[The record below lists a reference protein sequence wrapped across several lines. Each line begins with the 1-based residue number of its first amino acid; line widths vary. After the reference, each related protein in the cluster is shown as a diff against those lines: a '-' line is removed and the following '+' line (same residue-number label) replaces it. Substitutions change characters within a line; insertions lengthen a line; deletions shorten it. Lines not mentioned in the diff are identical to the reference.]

1 MTAERSASAD
11 HDVAVVGGSIADC
24 TVAALLG
31 RAGVRHA
38 LLKRRPRVVQDNVH
52 SSCTAFPARA
62 ATVTRVHAPLG
73 HARWWTTTGL

>member
-31 RAGVRHA
+31 RAGVRLA
-38 LLKRRPRVVQDNVH
+38 LLKRRPRAVEDNVH
-52 SSCTAFPARA
+52 SSCRAFPARA
-62 ATVTRVHAPLG
+62 ATLTRGHATSG
-73 HARWWTTTGL
+73 RARWWTTTGL